1 MISTFLVEHAWA
13 VPIVFVLLL
22 AGCLL
27 LGAVLLRS
35 GDRGRRVTRWLA
47 AAAVLAALLLT
58 LSPGGAQPERTCTVQ
73 FAWPSLGGVETL
85 ANIALLLPV
94 AFLATLLTRRPV
106 LVAAAASA
114 GSLLIETVQALVPA
128 IGRAC
133 DTTDW
138 EMNTIGAVAGAL
150 LAWSII
156 RVRAGLAATAQQRR
170 G

>member
-1 MISTFLVEHAWA
+1 MISTFLVEHSWA
-13 VPIVFVLLL
+13 VPIVFALLL
-22 AGCLL
+22 AGCVL
-27 LGAVLLRS
+27 LGTVLLRA
-35 GDRGRRVTRWLA
+35 GDRGEQVTRWLA
-47 AAAVLAALLLT
+47 AAAVLAALVLT
-58 LSPGGAQPERTCTVQ
+58 LTPGGAQPERTCAVQ

-94 AFLATLLTRRPV
+94 AFFATLLTRRPV

-114 GSLLIETVQALVPA
+114 GSVLIETVQALVPA

-156 RVRAGLAATAQQRR
+156 RVRAGLAAAARRRR